1 MAQAASSGTPKFS
14 SRLAF
19 VMAAVG
25 SAVGLGNVWK
35 FPYTAGENGG
45 AAFVAVYL
53 LGLLFVAAP
62 IFIAEVLIGRRGAA
76 SPPQAL
82 GSQAVEHGRTNAWR
96 IPGLFGL
103 VGGLLVMSFYSV
115 IAGWT
120 LDYMF
125 TAARGMFSTFDAAGA
140 VAHFDGLK
148 ASLPRLLLWQ
158 GLFILATL
166 GIVAMGV
173 RAGIERAVSIMTPA
187 LGILLLLLVV
197 YALIIGDAAQAI
209 RYLFAP
215 DFSKLNAD
223 MALAAVGQAFFTLSV
238 GIGGVMMY
246 GAYLPKDASIFRAS
260 GMVVAA
266 DTAVALL
273 AGLAVFPIVFAHGL
287 NPEGGPGL
295 VFVSL
300 PLAFS
305 AMPGGDILG
314 ALFFFFLLI
323 AALTSAIALYEPTTA
338 WLSERGVSRMKG
350 TLIAAGGSWLLGLLS
365 VFSFNIWQDVD
376 PLGFIPSLQGVN
388 FFGLITNGIDK
399 LVLPLGALVISG
411 FVGRVLTRK
420 AVLEELNMR
429 DGPLFR
435 IWLFSLRW
443 ITPGVVAI
451 LFLVNIF

>member
-1 MAQAASSGTPKFS
+1 M
-14 SRLAF
+14 
-19 VMAAVG
+19 
-25 SAVGLGNVWK
+25 
-35 FPYTAGENGG
+35 
-45 AAFVAVYL
+45 
-53 LGLLFVAAP
+53 
-62 IFIAEVLIGRRGAA
+62 
-76 SPPQAL
+76 
-82 GSQAVEHGRTNAWR
+82 
-96 IPGLFGL
+96 
-103 VGGLLVMSFYSV
+103 
-115 IAGWT
+115 
-120 LDYMF
+120 
-125 TAARGMFSTFDAAGA
+125 
-140 VAHFDGLK
+140 
-148 ASLPRLLLWQ
+148 
-158 GLFILATL
+158 
-166 GIVAMGV
+166 
-173 RAGIERAVSIMTPA
+173 
-187 LGILLLLLVV
+187 
-197 YALIIGDAAQAI
+197 
-209 RYLFAP
+209 
-215 DFSKLNAD
+215 
-223 MALAAVGQAFFTLSV
+223 
-238 GIGGVMMY
+238 
-246 GAYLPKDASIFRAS
+246 
-260 GMVVAA
+260 AA

-287 NPEGGPGL
+287 DPEGGPGL

-338 WLSERGVSRMKG
+338 WLSERGVSRIKG